1 MRKRKVE
8 KNPLMRIL
16 ALALAILLVISCV
29 NRLYPYIQDC
39 ATHKAKSVISNV
51 IFQTAYT
58 VFDDNA
64 ISYGNFADIVYNESS
79 HICSIEM
86 KSSSISKIQSLLS
99 CRIYDELEKL
109 EGTIINI
116 SLGDISGFYL
126 LHGKGIDMDVKIDS
140 VDCVLCNI
148 ESDFSEAGVNQTCH
162 SIYFDISVEICLIFP
177 LKCIKTNIDVR
188 YLAAQTVIVGD
199 VPQVNI
205 QKN

>member
-16 ALALAILLVISCV
+16 ALALAISLVFSCV

-79 HICSIEM
+79 YICSIEM